1 MVEEQSEA
9 NGGLPWDNLY
19 IFGIGQDLEICLGF
33 GIVHFPLMAMVGLYI
48 PTQGVQRA
56 CSCLPNAESQCSVG
70 FVFVVV
76 RADGFC
82 QNFKSWQSKLSW
94 W

>member
-1 MVEEQSEA
+1 MVGEQSEA
-9 NGGLPWDNLY
+9 NGGLLRRSLY
-19 IFGIGQDLEICLGF
+19 IFGVGQDLKICFGF
-33 GIVHFPLMAMVGLYI
+33 GIVCFFLMVMVGLHI

-56 CSCLPNAESQCSVG
+56 CSCLPNSESRCSVG

-76 RADGFC
+76 CADGFC
-82 QNFKSWQSKLSW
+82 QNVKAWQSKSRW